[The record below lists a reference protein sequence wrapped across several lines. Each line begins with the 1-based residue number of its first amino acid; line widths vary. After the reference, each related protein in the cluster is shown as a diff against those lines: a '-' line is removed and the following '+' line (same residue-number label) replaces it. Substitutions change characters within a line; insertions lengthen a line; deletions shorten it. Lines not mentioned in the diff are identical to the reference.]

1 MWLIGWRDRLEP
13 ALAHGGLDIR
23 HVESAFIIAHGDV
36 AGREVDRGTV
46 DTGYVTKAMLDFLD
60 AQHGERGM
68 DVYDARLHR
77 VSGLSRMV
85 ESSVRT
91 SVTPAALQG
100 PFLQLRLAYPA
111 LAQRPMLE
119 PAQRPMTN
127 RLRRRLMSGPA
138 HSVRAPQGT

>member
-23 HVESAFIIAHGDV
+23 HVQSAFIIAYRDA
-36 AGREVDRGTV
+36 AGREVDRCAL
-46 DTGYVTKAMLDFLD
+46 DTGYFAKAMLDFLD

-77 VSGLSRMV
+77 VSGLSRVV

-91 SVTPAALQG
+91 SVTAAAVPG
-100 PFLQLRLAYPA
+100 PFLQPRLAHPA
-111 LAQRPMLE
+111 LALRPMLE
-119 PAQRPMTN
+119 PVRRPTTN
-127 RLRRRLMSGPA
+127 QLHRRRLVPSLA
-138 HSVRAPQGT
+138 HLVRAV